1 MRLKELKSRVAPYSR
16 RMKPWAAALV
26 ALLLAGPLHA
36 ARAQTPAPSNVSIS
50 WLTGSIYLVEDEAFD
65 IMTNSLVYVGRSQVT
80 VIGAS
85 WTPETAKLVADQI
98 KQITPLPIT
107 EVIDTSPDPEWSGG
121 NGYWKTVGAK
131 VLAIEIT
138 ARLLQNTWRTTVA
151 DFRQSHPSYP
161 DEPPVLPTEVH
172 SGDFQLQ
179 DGDIRCFY
187 LGPSHTAGD
196 IFVYFPKER
205 VLDAGSI
212 LKEHLGNMAKAD
224 VKAYP
229 LTLHRLEAL
238 RLDTNMIV
246 SGHWSPVHGP
256 DLIEHYL
263 ELLRENAAQSQK
275 L

>member
-1 MRLKELKSRVAPYSR
+1 
-16 RMKPWAAALV
+16 MKRWAAALA

-36 ARAQTPAPSNVSIS
+36 ARAENPAPSVSIS

-65 IMTNSLVYVGRSQVT
+65 ILTNSLVYVGPSQVT

-85 WTPETAKLVADQI
+85 WTPETAKAVADQI

-121 NGYWKTVGAK
+121 NGYWKRIGAK
-131 VLAIEIT
+131 ILAVEIT
-138 ARLLQNTWRTTVA
+138 ATLLQHTWRTTVA
-151 DFRQSHPSYP
+151 DFRQAHPSYP
-161 DEPPVLPTEVH
+161 DEPPVLPTEVRP
-172 SGDFQLQ
+172 GDFQLQ
-179 DGDIRCFY
+179 DGNIRCFY
-187 LGPSHTAGD
+187 LGPSHTPGD

-224 VKAYP
+224 VNAYP
-229 LTLHRLEAL
+229 RTLHRLEAL
-238 RLDTNMIV
+238 HLDTNMIV
-246 SGHWSPVHGP
+246 SGHWSAVHGP

-263 ELLRENAAQSQK
+263 ELLRENAAH
-275 L
+275 